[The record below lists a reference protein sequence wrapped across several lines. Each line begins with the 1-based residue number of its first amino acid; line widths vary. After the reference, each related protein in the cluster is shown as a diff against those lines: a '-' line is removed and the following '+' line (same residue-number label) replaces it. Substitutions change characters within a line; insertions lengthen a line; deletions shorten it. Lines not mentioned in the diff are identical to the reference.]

1 MVTGTDIFSNVKVSE
16 SGRYCIRFYHPHHL
30 QHFARFTTWVGEHFD
45 RTKSP
50 RKTASG
56 YRYDTNTTANTG
68 RVKHVIVILSTYRI
82 GIGRIQNQEQYCLE
96 RAYLKAALNRH
107 KNEFFQREVL
117 LMLWYNY
124 LSELYEMYS
133 SDPFEKSVAR
143 RTDDRRRFHSAEQR
157 INAYCYGAKS

>member
-82 GIGRIQNQEQYCLE
+82 GIGRVQNQKPVNARTQ
-96 RAYLKAALNRH
+96 
-107 KNEFFQREVL
+107 
-117 LMLWYNY
+117 
-124 LSELYEMYS
+124 LSLSFTKYA
-133 SDPFEKSVAR
+133 EKK
-143 RTDDRRRFHSAEQR
+143 F
-157 INAYCYGAKS
+157 YGFMKKETQ